1 MFKFLYEFI
10 IDPLELPIACHFE
23 YMILFAIGVA
33 AYLIAFSFVGKLY
46 SKDIITSKEGGT
58 IIHWSVRT
66 LVFVIL
72 FIIIKFAIIL
82 AKWIVSNKFLVIGI
96 LFTIIL
102 LSVTVFS
109 INKKIKKAKKL
120 SNK

>member
-10 IDPLELPIACHFE
+10 IDPLELPIACYFE
-23 YMILFAIGVA
+23 YLILFAIGVA

-46 SKDIITSKEGGT
+46 SKDIIISKVGGK

-96 LFTIIL
+96 LFAIIL
-102 LSVTVFS
+102 LSVTAFS
-109 INKKIKKAKKL
+109 INKKMKKAKKL